1 MHNDSTA
8 QHALLANQ
16 LDELVLDGADGVALR
31 VGLNVA
37 QVADVALG
45 VGGRAVGLG
54 EGVD

>member
-8 QHALLANQ
+8 QHVLLANQ